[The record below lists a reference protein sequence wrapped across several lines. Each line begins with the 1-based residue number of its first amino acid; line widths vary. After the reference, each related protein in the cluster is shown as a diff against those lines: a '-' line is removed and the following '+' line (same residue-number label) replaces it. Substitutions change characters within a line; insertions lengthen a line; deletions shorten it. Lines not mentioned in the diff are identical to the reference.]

1 MNKIIGFLQEVK
13 IELSKVVWP
22 KKDELIGS
30 SIIVCLIAII
40 FAIILGFMDFSF
52 SRLIKILIS

>member
-13 IELSKVVWP
+13 TELSKVVWP
-22 KKDELIGS
+22 KRDELVGA
-30 SIIVCLIAII
+30 SIIVCLLAIV

-52 SRLIKILIS
+52 SRFIKMLIS